1 MVTIEIT
8 KVIDRHLTNDD
19 GDVIFNKIMENFEE
33 DNHVTVSFKGISGIN
48 SSFVNSA
55 FIQLLDE
62 YDFKYIKE
70 NLSFIDS
77 NRQINNLIK
86 NRFSFEANRTVNA

>member
-1 MVTIEIT
+1 MSTIEIT
-8 KVIDRHLTNDD
+8 KVTDSYLTNVD
-19 GDVIFNKIMENFEE
+19 GDLIFNKIIEDFEK
-33 DNHVTVSFKGISGIN
+33 NNQITVSFKGISGIN

-62 YDFKYIKE
+62 YDFRYIKR

-86 NRFSFEANRTVNA
+86 SRFSFETNGAKN